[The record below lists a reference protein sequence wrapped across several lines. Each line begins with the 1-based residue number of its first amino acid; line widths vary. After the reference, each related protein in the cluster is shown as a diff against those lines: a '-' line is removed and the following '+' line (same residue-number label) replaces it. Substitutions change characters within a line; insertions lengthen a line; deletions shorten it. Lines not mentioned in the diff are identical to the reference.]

1 MRSLVDMPVSNGKVG
16 KALRRAV
23 VVEFTSRSFGW
34 ALETWLHSLARKEEN
49 GRSTFP
55 HDCVIERFGRMMLKA
70 LGYVG
75 ARAKSLDDWV
85 AYGTRLLGMEV
96 VEQGASNLAL
106 RMDDRRQRLVVSAD
120 GGEGLEFLGFE
131 VSDPSAIEALG
142 AQLEQHEISVER
154 APRSLADRRFVED
167 LIAFKDPSGNRIEV
181 FCGQDT
187 ALEPF
192 EPGRPISGFRTGP
205 LGMGHVVLTT
215 SHFDEMV
222 AFYRDVLGFH
232 LSDYFTSPIQI
243 HFFHLNARHHTLGL
257 LQWPTD
263 GIHHLMIEVNYLDDV
278 GQAYDIAQ
286 LTPDLVA
293 QTLGRHIND
302 HVLSF
307 YTRNPSNFMTEY
319 GWGGRSITPA
329 SWTPKEVVE
338 GPSLWGHER
347 LWLPPDQRALSRDLR
362 MKAASEGLRIPI
374 DVQEGTYRV
383 GPGTGMLRDSVA
395 EAKRRGY
402 I

>member
-1 MRSLVDMPVSNGKVG
+1 
-16 KALRRAV
+16 
-23 VVEFTSRSFGW
+23 
-34 ALETWLHSLARKEEN
+34 
-49 GRSTFP
+49 
-55 HDCVIERFGRMMLKA
+55 MMLKA

-75 ARAKSLDDWV
+75 LRATSLDDWV
-85 AYGTRLLGMEV
+85 AYGARLLGMQVAERS
-96 VEQGASNLAL
+96 ASNLAL
-106 RMDDRRQRLVVSAD
+106 RMDDRRQRLVVNGD

-131 VSDPSAIEALG
+131 VSDPGTIEVLG
-142 AQLEQHEISVER
+142 AQLERHGFHVE
-154 APRSLADRRFVED
+154 PGSRSLADRRSVED

-181 FCGQDT
+181 FYGQDE
-187 ALEPF
+187 AVEPF

-215 SHFDEMV
+215 SHFEETV

-232 LSDYFTSPIQI
+232 LSDYFTKPIQI

-286 LTPDLVA
+286 LRTDLVT

-319 GWGGRSITPA
+319 GWGGRSIEPA
-329 SWTPKEVVE
+329 SWTPREVVE

-374 DVQEGTYRV
+374 DVQEGAYKV
-383 GPGTGMLRDSVA
+383 ASGTCVPRDSVA
-395 EAKRRGY
+395 EATRRGY

>member
-1 MRSLVDMPVSNGKVG
+1 
-16 KALRRAV
+16 
-23 VVEFTSRSFGW
+23 
-34 ALETWLHSLARKEEN
+34 
-49 GRSTFP
+49 
-55 HDCVIERFGRMMLKA
+55 MMLKS

-75 ARAKSLDDWV
+75 LRAKSLDDWV
-85 AYGTRLLGMEV
+85 AYGSRLLGMQV
-96 VEQGASNLAL
+96 VERGASNLAL
-106 RMDDRRQRLVVSAD
+106 RMDDRQQRLVVSAD
-120 GGEGLEFLGFE
+120 GGDGLEFLGFE
-131 VSDPSAIEALG
+131 VSDPGAIEMLG
-142 AQLEQHEISVER
+142 VRLERHGFRVER
-154 APRSLADRRFVED
+154 ASRSLADRRFVED
-167 LIAFKDPSGNRIEV
+167 LIAFTDPAGNRIEA
-181 FCGQDT
+181 FHGQAT
-187 ALEPF
+187 ASEAF
-192 EPGRPISGFRTGP
+192 EPGRPISGFRTGS

-215 SHFDEMV
+215 SHFEEMV

-232 LSDYFTSPIQI
+232 LSDYFTKPIQI

-257 LQWPTD
+257 LQWPTE

-286 LTPDLVA
+286 LRADLVA

-319 GWGGRSITPA
+319 GWGGRSIEHS
-329 SWTPKEVVE
+329 SWTPSEVVE

-362 MKAASEGLRIPI
+362 MKAAAEGLRIPI
-374 DVQEGTYRV
+374 DVQEGAYQV
-383 GPGTGMLRDSVA
+383 APGTRVPPESVA

-402 I
+402 M

>member
-1 MRSLVDMPVSNGKVG
+1 
-16 KALRRAV
+16 
-23 VVEFTSRSFGW
+23 
-34 ALETWLHSLARKEEN
+34 
-49 GRSTFP
+49 
-55 HDCVIERFGRMMLKA
+55 MMLKA

-75 ARAKSLDDWV
+75 LHAKSLDDWV
-85 AYGTRLLGMEV
+85 AYATRLLGMQVAER
-96 VEQGASNLAL
+96 GASDLAL
-106 RMDDRRQRLVVSAD
+106 RMDDQRQRVVVNAD
-120 GGEGLEFLGFE
+120 GGDGLAFLGFE
-131 VSDPSAIEALG
+131 ACGPGAIEMLG
-142 AQLEQHEISVER
+142 ARLERHGCRVER
-154 APRSLADRRFVED
+154 GSRSLADRRFVED
-167 LIAFKDPSGNRIEV
+167 LIVFTDPSGNRIEV

-187 ALEPF
+187 DVEPF
-192 EPGRPISGFRTGP
+192 APGRPISGFRTGP

-215 SHFDEMV
+215 SHFEEMV
-222 AFYRDVLGFH
+222 AFYRDVLGFP
-232 LSDYFTSPIQI
+232 LSDYFNKPIRI
-243 HFFHLNARHHTLGL
+243 NFFHLNPRHHSLGL

-263 GIHHLMIEVNYLDDV
+263 GIHHMMIEVNHLDDV

-286 LTPDLVA
+286 LSPDLVA

-319 GWGGRSITPA
+319 GWGGRSIEPA
-329 SWTPKEVVE
+329 SWTPREVIE

-347 LWLPPDQRALSRDLR
+347 LWLPPDQRAMSRDLR

-374 DVQEGTYRV
+374 DVQEGAYKV
-383 GPGTGMLRDSVA
+383 AQGTSLPQDSVA